1 MSASESDLRRRERR
15 AQLLERFE
23 QTTEWPLLLLALLM
37 IPLLGV
43 PLAFDIDSDTDLA
56 IEGVSYVIWA
66 IFAVE
71 LSIRTFLAENRIPYL
86 IRHWYDVLIVVVPF
100 LRPLRIARSARAMRL
115 LRLGRLT
122 PFLAR
127 AWASTHSMMKH
138 RGLQWIVLGGVAI
151 VFAGAAVVWAFEDEA
166 GGGLNDY
173 GTALWWAMATVTT
186 VGYGDNV
193 PVTPE
198 GRGVAVVLMLIGI
211 AFFSWVTA
219 NIAAFLVEFG
229 GGEVHGVTTHDLMAK
244 LEEMEAEIKA
254 LRAENPGADGATPET
269 AAGEVRSREAAPD

>member
-1 MSASESDLRRRERR
+1 MSASDVKRRERR

-23 QTTEWPLLLLALLM
+23 QATEWPLLLLALLM
-37 IPLLGV
+37 IPLLVV
-43 PLAFDIDSDTDLA
+43 PLALDIDSDTDTA

-71 LSIRTFLAENRIPYL
+71 LSIRTFLSERRIRYL

-100 LRPLRIARSARAMRL
+100 LRPLRIARSARAARL
-115 LRLGRLT
+115 LRLGRLM
-122 PFLAR
+122 PFVAR
-127 AWASTHSMMKH
+127 VWTSTQSLMRH
-138 RGLQWIVLGGVAI
+138 RGLQWIVLGGVAV
-151 VFAGAAVVWAFEDEA
+151 VFAGAGGVLAFERGA
-166 GGGLNDY
+166 GGGLDDY
-173 GTALWWAMATVTT
+173 GTTLWWAMATVTT

-198 GRGVAVVLMLIGI
+198 GRGVAVLLMLVGI

-229 GGEVHGVTTHDLMAK
+229 GGEVKGVTTHDLMAK
-244 LEEMEAEIKA
+244 LEELESEIKA
-254 LRAENPGADGATPET
+254 LRTEGSEAGDTSPET
-269 AAGEVRSREAAPD
+269 VTEETLDRTD

>member
-1 MSASESDLRRRERR
+1 MTQRERR
-15 AQLLERFE
+15 AELLGRFE
-23 QTTEWPLLLLALLM
+23 EATEWPLLFLALLM

-43 PLAFDIDSDTDLA
+43 PLAVDVDSDTDLA
-56 IEGVSYVIWA
+56 IESVSYVIWG

-71 LSIRTFLAENRIPYL
+71 LSIRTFLSEKRIRYL

-100 LRPLRIARSARAMRL
+100 LRPLRIARSARAARL

-122 PFLAR
+122 PFVAR
-127 AWASTHSMMKH
+127 IWASVHSMMKH
-138 RGLQWIVLGGVAI
+138 RGLQWIVLGGIAV
-151 VFAGAAVVWAFEDEA
+151 VFAGAAGVWAFEDGK
-166 GGGLNDY
+166 GGGLDDY
-173 GTALWWAMATVTT
+173 GTTLWWAMETVTT

-198 GRGVAVVLMLIGI
+198 GRGVAIFLMLVGI

-229 GGEVHGVTTHDLMAK
+229 GGEANGVTTHDLMAK
-244 LEEMEAEIKA
+244 LEDLESEIKA
-254 LRAENPGADGATPET
+254 LRAERPGTDGASPSPATR
-269 AAGEVRSREAAPD
+269 EVRGRSD